1 MFQNSWSDTELDDLM
16 GGLHEFVRSKQN
28 LKRLIEA
35 KIDNLLRVSSGI
47 EAIRLNDDVFY
58 GSWGQG

>member
-1 MFQNSWSDTELDDLM
+1 M